1 MKKALITGM
10 NGFVGKYLQ
19 KALKAQGYQVAGTYL
34 PEHNLHAMG
43 AHYYPADAS
52 NMEQIEEV
60 IQFYQPDEIYH
71 LADSE
76 IVFDNNK
83 IGNEINKKELENLIN
98 ATGMH
103 CPKCKII
110 IVQLDSETDVLN

>member
-1 MKKALITGM
+1 MPM
-10 NGFVGKYLQ
+10 
-19 KALKAQGYQVAGTYL
+19 
-34 PEHNLHAMG
+34 
-43 AHYYPADAS
+43 
-52 NMEQIEEV
+52 
-60 IQFYQPDEIYH
+60 
-71 LADSE
+71 
-76 IVFDNNK
+76 FDNNK